1 MQRHSFIYA
10 KLTNNKRLV
19 VPIISN
25 AFKKETHHQPQ
36 SAKMYH
42 FLKKC
47 SIFAK
52 IAKNQG
58 RYGRYYPHFR
68 LF

>member
-10 KLTNNKRLV
+10 KLANNTRLV

-25 AFKKETHHQPQ
+25 AFKKVTPQQPQ
-36 SAKMYH
+36 NAPMYH
-42 FLKKC
+42 FRKKC

-52 IAKNQG
+52 MAKN
-58 RYGRYYPHFR
+58 
-68 LF
+68 

>member
-25 AFKKETHHQPQ
+25 AFKKETPHQPQ

-42 FLKKC
+42 ILKKC

-52 IAKNQG
+52 IAKN
-58 RYGRYYPHFR
+58 
-68 LF
+68 

>member
-10 KLTNNKRLV
+10 KLTNNKRL
-19 VPIISN
+19 IILNISN
-25 AFKKETHHQPQ
+25 AFKKVTPQQPQ
-36 SAKMYH
+36 SAQMYH

-52 IAKNQG
+52 MAKN
-58 RYGRYYPHFR
+58 
-68 LF
+68 